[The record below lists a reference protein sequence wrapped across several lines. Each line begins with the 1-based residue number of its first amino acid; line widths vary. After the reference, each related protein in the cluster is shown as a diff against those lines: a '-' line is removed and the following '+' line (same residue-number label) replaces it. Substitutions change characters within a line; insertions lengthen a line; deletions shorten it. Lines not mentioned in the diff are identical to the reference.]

1 MQFTF
6 WHESS
11 VENLQ
16 STLNKTSSLYTS
28 VIFAPVLKVNQ
39 SFSFKYALQEL
50 PEPLGSWDE
59 LQLIYY
65 ILPVI
70 IVM

>member
-1 MQFTF
+1 MDLLLRIKNCAPPQLMQFTF

-11 VENLQ
+11 VENSQ

-28 VIFAPVLKVNQ
+28 IIFAPVLKVNQ

-50 PEPLGSWDE
+50 PEPLG
-59 LQLIYY
+59 
-65 ILPVI
+65 
-70 IVM
+70 